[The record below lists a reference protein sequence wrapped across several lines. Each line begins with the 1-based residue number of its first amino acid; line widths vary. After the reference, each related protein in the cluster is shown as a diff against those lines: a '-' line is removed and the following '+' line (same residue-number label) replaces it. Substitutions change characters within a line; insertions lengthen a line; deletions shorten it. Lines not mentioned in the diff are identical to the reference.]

1 MMADGGTGKTI
12 LCCGIAAAVSTG
24 KALPGDEFDGRGQN
38 VLMISAEDS
47 GEILRKRLAR
57 SGADLDR
64 VMILDCSDSLG
75 MSFSDEYDE
84 FEATIKT
91 YSPALVIVDPWH
103 AFLGAGVDINR
114 VNALRPV
121 FQKLSHLAK
130 KCQCS
135 MILVSHVNK
144 RLKR

>member
-75 MSFSDEYDE
+75 MSFPMN
-84 FEATIKT
+84 TM
-91 YSPALVIVDPWH
+91 
-103 AFLGAGVDINR
+103 N
-114 VNALRPV
+114 LRP
-121 FQKLSHLAK
+121 
-130 KCQCS
+130 
-135 MILVSHVNK
+135 
-144 RLKR
+144 RLKPIPRPWSL